1 MVRYAR
7 PVVFPSHR
15 EIDVTADG
23 DIGGLRLNRPD
34 RLNALTSS
42 VMSSVIEAAEW
53 FDARSQVRAVVISG
67 AGDAFCAGV
76 DIAEFASLESLEASL
91 AAFRLGAAL
100 VRTVESMRPITIAAL
115 HGSVVGGGVVV
126 AAACDLRVAA
136 EDTSFSIPE
145 VDLGIPLLWD
155 AIPRLVREIGPAR
168 TRELVMTCR
177 PFTAV
182 EAENMGFVNRVVPAA
197 DVFTAANALAREVA
211 ARPAVPV
218 EMTKRQVAA
227 ALGTGSFPTDAEALG
242 AVLTDADSRARRDE
256 YLRRFLD
263 R

>member
-1 MVRYAR
+1 VA
-7 PVVFPSHR
+7 FPSHS
-15 EIDVTADG
+15 EIDVTVDG
-23 DIGGLRLNRPD
+23 GVGGLRLNRPD
-34 RLNALTSS
+34 RLNALTLS
-42 VMSSVIEAAEW
+42 VISSVIEAAEW
-53 FDARSQVRAVVISG
+53 FDAQSRVRAVVISG

-76 DIAEFASLESLEASL
+76 DVAEFGSLDSPEAAL
-91 AAFRLGAAL
+91 PAFRLGAAF
-100 VRTVESMRPITIAAL
+100 VNTVESMRPITVAAL
-115 HGSVVGGGVVV
+115 HGSVVGGGVVL

-177 PFTAV
+177 RFTAV
-182 EAENMGFVNRVVPAA
+182 EAENMGFLNRVVPAG
-197 DVFTAANALAREVA
+197 DVPTAANGLAREIA
-211 ARPAVPV
+211 ARPPVPV

-227 ALGTGSFPTDAEALG
+227 ALGTGTFPTDAEALG
-242 AVLTDADSRARRDE
+242 VVFTDADSRTRRDE
-256 YLRRFLD
+256 YLRHFLD

>member
-1 MVRYAR
+1 VA
-7 PVVFPSHR
+7 FPSHS
-15 EIDVTADG
+15 EIVVTVDG
-23 DIGGLRLNRPD
+23 GVGGLRLNRPD
-34 RLNALTSS
+34 RLNALTAS
-42 VMSSVIEAAEW
+42 VMSAVIEAAEW
-53 FDARSQVRAVVISG
+53 FDAQPRVRAVVISG

-76 DIAEFASLESLEASL
+76 DIAEFGSLDSLEASL
-91 AAFRLGAAL
+91 PAFRLGATF
-100 VRTVESMRPITIAAL
+100 VSTVESMRPITVAAL
-115 HGSVVGGGVVV
+115 HGNVVGGGVVL

-177 PFTAV
+177 PFTAA
-182 EAENMGFVNRVVPAA
+182 EAENLGFLNRVVPAA
-197 DVFTAANALAREVA
+197 EVSIAANALAREVA
-211 ARPAVPV
+211 ARPPVPV

-227 ALGTGSFPTDAEALG
+227 ALGAGTAPTDEEALG
-242 AVLTDADSRARRDE
+242 AVFTDADSRARRDE
-256 YLRRFLD
+256 YLRHFRG

>member
-1 MVRYAR
+1 MA
-7 PVVFPSHR
+7 FPSHS
-15 EIDVTADG
+15 EIVVTVDG
-23 DIGGLRLNRPD
+23 GVGGLRLNRPD
-34 RLNALTSS
+34 RLNALTAS
-42 VMSSVIEAAEW
+42 VMSAVIEAAEW
-53 FDARSQVRAVVISG
+53 FDAQPRVRAVVISG

-76 DIAEFASLESLEASL
+76 DIAEFGSMDSLEASL
-91 AAFRLGAAL
+91 PAFRLGATF
-100 VRTVESMRPITIAAL
+100 VSTVESMRPITVAAL
-115 HGSVVGGGVVV
+115 HGNVVGGGVVL

-177 PFTAV
+177 PFTAA
-182 EAENMGFVNRVVPAA
+182 EAENLGFLNRVVPAA
-197 DVFTAANALAREVA
+197 EVSIAANALAREVA
-211 ARPAVPV
+211 ARPPVPV

-227 ALGTGSFPTDAEALG
+227 ALGAGTAPTDEEALG
-242 AVLTDADSRARRDE
+242 AVFTDADSRARRDE
-256 YLRRFLD
+256 YLRHFRG

>member
-1 MVRYAR
+1 MA
-7 PVVFPSHR
+7 FPSHS
-15 EIDVTADG
+15 EIVVTVDG
-23 DIGGLRLNRPD
+23 GVGGLRLNRPD
-34 RLNALTSS
+34 RLNALTAS
-42 VMSSVIEAAEW
+42 VMSAVIEAAEW
-53 FDARSQVRAVVISG
+53 FDAQPRVRAVVISG

-76 DIAEFASLESLEASL
+76 DIAEFGSLDSLEASL
-91 AAFRLGAAL
+91 PAFRLGATF
-100 VRTVESMRPITIAAL
+100 VRTVESMRPITVAAL
-115 HGSVVGGGVVV
+115 HGKVVGGGVVL

-177 PFTAV
+177 PFTAA
-182 EAENMGFVNRVVPAA
+182 EAENLGFLNRVVPAA
-197 DVFTAANALAREVA
+197 EVSIAANALAREVA
-211 ARPAVPV
+211 ARPPVPV

-227 ALGTGSFPTDAEALG
+227 ALGAGTAPTDEEALG
-242 AVLTDADSRARRDE
+242 AVFTDADSRARRDE
-256 YLRRFLD
+256 YLRHFRG

>member
-7 PVVFPSHR
+7 PVAFPSHR
-15 EIDVTADG
+15 EIDVTVDG

-53 FDARSQVRAVVISG
+53 FDARTQVRVVVISG

-76 DIAEFASLESLEASL
+76 DIVEFGSLGSLEASL
-91 AAFRLGAAL
+91 PAFRLGAAF
-100 VRTVESMRPITIAAL
+100 VSTVESMRPITIAAL
-115 HGSVVGGGVVV
+115 HGSVVGGGVVL

-136 EDTSFSIPE
+136 EATSFSIPE

-182 EAENMGFVNRVVPAA
+182 EAENMGFVNRVVPAV
-197 DVFTAANALAREVA
+197 DVFTAANAFAREVA

-227 ALGTGSFPTDAEALG
+227 ALGTGSFLTDAEALG
-242 AVLTDADSRARRDE
+242 AVLTDAESRARRDE
-256 YLRRFLD
+256 YLRHFRD